1 MGYRQK
7 VFGIIS
13 LCVCTLLYG
22 GETSTQLEEVTVTA
36 NKMEENIHNV
46 PQSITVIDELTL
58 EERGVKTISDVIL
71 LVPNMSASIMD
82 GTYINFRGLNSST
95 FTNNNPVVIYIDG
108 IAQSD
113 RFGFDASMAN
123 VERIEVLRGPQGTLY
138 GKDAI
143 GAVINIVTKA
153 PSNEWHGSIGA
164 EYGSQEHIFNT
175 LNLSGPLIDNT
186 LFWGINAQ
194 LTQDDGWINNV
205 HNGSEDDSVNA
216 ERDRKI
222 STYFLYKPNDKLS
235 VRLTLSKDY
244 FKKNWFDGEA
254 SLDPVNT
261 KRDDAKYVDFDVPT
275 STKIESLAQSLS
287 FNYQFEG
294 MLFDSITTH
303 KKLESLSHIDQDFG
317 NDPAYDGLVMFGNT
331 TSKSWTQEF
340 RLSGK
345 SEGGI
350 KWIGGVYGEKEEIDK
365 GPFGEQF
372 PAFENIEANFMS
384 QNDSTT
390 GALFGQLMVPFWSNF
405 ELTFGGRY
413 QHISKEIDMNAYYKG
428 LSSGQYYSADFS
440 SSSSSET
447 PFLTQHGKE
456 SWNAFL
462 PKIALS
468 YKLNPTWTAFAS
480 ISKGYMPGGFNYIA
494 FRGTA
499 DDNSFKP
506 QTSIDYEVGVKGLF
520 DRASVSASV
529 FYMDIRDIHY
539 YKSVSSGMYVTANAP
554 KAHSKGIELE
564 GKYLLD
570 DTWELGGSVGL
581 IQAEYDDFDNAI
593 TDYSGK
599 RIEKTPSQTASLSLS
614 YLHPSGYYGR
624 IDTYYQGTT
633 IFYNQ
638 STSWSGKTENFLI
651 GNLKVGYRFSDFD
664 IYGFVK
670 NITDEEYIAS
680 IEQGKNVIFGD
691 SRIFGIGM
699 RYTF

>member
-1 MGYRQK
+1 MGHSQK
-7 VFGIIS
+7 VFGVLS
-13 LCVCTLLYG
+13 LLVCTLLYG
-22 GETSTQLEEVTVTA
+22 ADSDVQLEEVTVTA
-36 NKMEENIHNV
+36 NKMEENIYDV

-71 LVPNMSASIMD
+71 LVPNMSASTMD

-303 KKLESLSHIDQDFG
+303 KQLESLSHIDQDFG

-350 KWIGGVYGEKEEIDK
+350 KWIGGVYGEK
-365 GPFGEQF
+365 
-372 PAFENIEANFMS
+372 
-384 QNDSTT
+384 
-390 GALFGQLMVPFWSNF
+390 
-405 ELTFGGRY
+405 
-413 QHISKEIDMNAYYKG
+413 
-428 LSSGQYYSADFS
+428 
-440 SSSSSET
+440 
-447 PFLTQHGKE
+447 
-456 SWNAFL
+456 
-462 PKIALS
+462 
-468 YKLNPTWTAFAS
+468 
-480 ISKGYMPGGFNYIA
+480 
-494 FRGTA
+494 
-499 DDNSFKP
+499 
-506 QTSIDYEVGVKGLF
+506 
-520 DRASVSASV
+520 
-529 FYMDIRDIHY
+529 
-539 YKSVSSGMYVTANAP
+539 
-554 KAHSKGIELE
+554 
-564 GKYLLD
+564 
-570 DTWELGGSVGL
+570 
-581 IQAEYDDFDNAI
+581 
-593 TDYSGK
+593 
-599 RIEKTPSQTASLSLS
+599 
-614 YLHPSGYYGR
+614 
-624 IDTYYQGTT
+624 
-633 IFYNQ
+633 
-638 STSWSGKTENFLI
+638 
-651 GNLKVGYRFSDFD
+651 
-664 IYGFVK
+664 
-670 NITDEEYIAS
+670 
-680 IEQGKNVIFGD
+680 
-691 SRIFGIGM
+691 
-699 RYTF
+699 